1 MKHTSVSGGPGQDG
15 AGASLKGA
23 PSSNGADGQDQAG
36 GQEAKGRAGRATRY
50 AAPAL
55 EKGLDILE
63 ALSTSGE
70 GYTLN
75 ELCQQLGR
83 NASELFRM
91 VVTLQRRG
99 YIETGPGDRYVL
111 TLKMFQLAHR
121 QPPLRSLT
129 EVALPLLRELSERA
143 RQSCHLSIFQDGRV
157 VIIAQVDSPERW
169 SFGLKVGV
177 AMGLVDTSSGHVL
190 LAYQD
195 EVERA
200 RMLGGHV
207 RVEGE
212 LAMDPG
218 QLFPLLEA
226 VKTNGHAS
234 MPSVQIQGVTNIAFP
249 IRGASGRV
257 VAAVNVPH
265 IARIDGQRRPDVAQI
280 KAIMVDVCDRL
291 SARLGYDAGQGGGA

>member
-1 MKHTSVSGGPGQDG
+1 MKRVSSTAKPGQG
-15 AGASLKGA
+15 
-23 PSSNGADGQDQAG
+23 
-36 GQEAKGRAGRATRY
+36 GRAATSAEERDDTAGTKAGATRY

-63 ALSTSGE
+63 ALSDGGD

-75 ELCQQLGR
+75 ELCQVLGR

-99 YIETGPGDRYVL
+99 YIEAGPGDRYSL
-111 TLKMFQLAHR
+111 TLKMFRLAHR
-121 QPPLRSLT
+121 QSPLRSLT
-129 EVALPLLRELSERA
+129 DVALPLLRELSERA

-190 LAYQD
+190 LAGQD

-226 VKTNGHAS
+226 VRANGYAS
-234 MPSVQIQGVTNIAFP
+234 MPSVQIEGVTNIAFP
-249 IRGASGRV
+249 IRGMGGRV
-257 VAAVNVPH
+257 IAAVNVPH
-265 IARIDGQRRPDVAQI
+265 IARIDGQRRPDVDQI
-280 KAIMVDVCDRL
+280 KVIMADVCGRL
-291 SARLGYDAGQGGGA
+291 SARLGYDAERDGAA